1 MEYYCLFNVSSFLL
15 HLSPSD
21 LFISDKK
28 YAELRL
34 KEESS
39 LAIKDLVS
47 MRVFEVVKPLRE
59 QVDAAQNERRFLSES
74 KSSQAK
80 ELAQLKD
87 ELGRQIEE
95 KRRLV
100 KSVKDLEMKLKD
112 AEERIKQKDFK
123 RVFYLV

>member
-1 MEYYCLFNVSSFLL
+1 
-15 HLSPSD
+15 
-21 LFISDKK
+21 
-28 YAELRL
+28 
-34 KEESS
+34 
-39 LAIKDLVS
+39 